1 MTATSILSAPVLEQF
16 LLQSQFTRATASL
29 RLHDANARLVGDLHI
44 HNLRPGAHL
53 ALSGLHTR
61 DTVPPTGTLVT
72 LTVLLGEEVLTLE
85 SSLLPPLQDAQG
97 ATQLVLAWPQESAHL
112 HHRRD
117 VRVAGPDQSPLQ
129 AQVELNGQHLEA
141 LLVNLTETGV
151 GLALQESLLVELHAV
166 VQIEADLPGDIRLSC
181 PGEVRHLTYLEGQ
194 PYPTRLGV
202 VLTPLPATDLEP
214 IHRFI
219 QARRTDR
226 SHIHQPPSH
235 RQG

>member
-1 MTATSILSAPVLEQF
+1 MSPASTLSAPVLEQF
-16 LLQSQFTRATASL
+16 LLQAQFTRAMASL

-44 HNLRPGAHL
+44 QGLRPGSSL
-53 ALSGLHTR
+53 SLSGLHTR
-61 DTVPPTGTLVT
+61 DTVPQVGTLVT
-72 LTVLLGEEVLTLE
+72 LTVLLGDEVLTLE
-85 SSLLPPLQDAQG
+85 SCLQAPVHHADGSTLLILD
-97 ATQLVLAWPQESAHL
+97 WPSESAHL

-117 VRVAGPDQSPLQ
+117 VRVAGPDQSPLK
-129 AQVELNGQHLEA
+129 AKVLLDGRSLDA

-151 GLALQESLLVELHAV
+151 GLALEESLLVELHAT
-166 VQIEADLPGDIRLSC
+166 VQIDADLPGDIHLSC

-202 VLTPLPATDLEP
+202 VLSPLPGTDLEP

-226 SHIHQPPSH
+226 SHIHQPHSH